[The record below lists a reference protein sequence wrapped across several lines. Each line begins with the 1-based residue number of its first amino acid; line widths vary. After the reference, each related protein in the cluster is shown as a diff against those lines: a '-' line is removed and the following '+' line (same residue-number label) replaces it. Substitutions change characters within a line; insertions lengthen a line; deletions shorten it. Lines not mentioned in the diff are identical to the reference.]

1 MPNFT
6 SDNDNDHI
14 YKDPVRFIDTL
25 DDSKHIVLY
34 YENPKFGKKIQ
45 FRFIRNGLIKGE
57 NCIYTT
63 YEDNIDLIEFEMIND
78 SINVE
83 DYSKRGLLK
92 IVKIPDFME
101 HPEGVLKGAST
112 VLDTMFYELMGPFRL
127 VVRMIDKL
135 NTKEQIKA
143 NLDLEQYYH
152 SKFERVN
159 GLVLCSY
166 DVSKNPC
173 DTNGE
178 WVETI
183 LENHHSAIFA
193 TGMAEEGVVFDI
205 QQQNIF

>member
-45 FRFIRNGLIKGE
+45 FRFIRNRLIKGE

-92 IVKIPDFME
+92 IIKISNPLE
-101 HPEGVLKGAST
+101 HPDRVLKEASHII
-112 VLDTMFYELMGPFRL
+112 DTMFSDPMMTFRM
-127 VVRMIDKL
+127 VVRMIDKFD
-135 NTKEQIKA
+135 TIDQIKA
-143 NLDLEQYYH
+143 NLELEQYCH
-152 SKFERVN
+152 SKFEKSS
-159 GLVLCSY
+159 GLVLCAY

-173 DTNGE
+173 NTDGT

-193 TGMAEEGVVFDI
+193 TGAAEEGVVFDI
-205 QQQNIF
+205 PKQI